1 MFSLKQKIAAIPEG
15 VGALFFIQMFATLGF
30 AVLYS
35 TLVLYTTKHLN
46 FSVKESTAIFGVFGA
61 FNYGLHLF
69 GGYLG
74 GRFLSNRNLFVG
86 GMIAQVIGCA
96 IITGGSAEQLYWG
109 LACFLT
115 GSGLNVTCLNLM
127 LTQRFKPEDMRR
139 ESAFLWNYASMNL
152 GFFVGFSVAGY
163 YELEQNYTQLFI
175 FATLGNFLSIILS
188 VLNWRALK
196 DLSTPLLNKTRRQFQ
211 WRFLL
216 GLMVIFGLVPVVYW
230 NLKNAAL
237 SSYLVIAAGIFIA
250 LALIVMTVLHTDK
263 RERNNMWAYLILA
276 LGSLVFWALYQM
288 APSGLQLFTDSNVNR
303 IVFGIEIAPQWIQ
316 NLNTFVIM
324 IGGPLL
330 ASWFA
335 QLRARGWKIDIP
347 QQFATAVIL
356 IGLGFLVLPLGIVFA
371 DKTGL
376 VAFGWIALSYLLQS
390 VGELLI
396 SPIGYAMVGRLAP
409 QKYQGVM
416 MGAWMLVTGVAS
428 IMASYFSSFIPEAS
442 AGDAKVTNIVYAKI
456 FGGLGFSSV
465 LVGVLLVLLIPT
477 LRRLISDRPVVDAT
491 DAAADATAAD
501 TLHSSNDDDQAKSI
515 QPLFTV

>member
-1 MFSLKQKIAAIPEG
+1 MLSFKQKIAAIPEG

-86 GMIAQVIGCA
+86 GMLAQVVGCA

-127 LTQRFKPEDMRR
+127 LTQRFQPEDMRR

-163 YELEQNYTQLFI
+163 YELEQNYTRLFI
-175 FATLGNFLSIILS
+175 FASSGNLIAI
-188 VLNWRALK
+188 VLALANWKAIK
-196 DLSTPLLNKTRRQFQ
+196 DLSTPLLHNTRRQFQ
-211 WRFLL
+211 WRFLA
-216 GLMVIFGLVPVVYW
+216 GLAVLFGLIPIVYW
-230 NLKNAAL
+230 NLKNAGL
-237 SSYLVIAAGIFIA
+237 SSNLVIAVGV
-250 LALIVMTVLHTDK
+250 LIGVVLVAVTITHQDR
-263 RERNNMWAYLILA
+263 RERRNMWAYLILA
-276 LGSLVFWALYQM
+276 MGSLVFWALYQM
-288 APSGLQLFTDSNVNR
+288 APSGLQLFTDSNVDR
-303 IVFGIEIAPQWIQ
+303 IVWGIEIAPQWIQ

-324 IGGPLL
+324 IGGPIL
-330 ASWFA
+330 ATWFA
-335 QLRARGWKIDIP
+335 RLRQRGWKIDIP
-347 QQFATAVIL
+347 QQFAAAVIL
-356 IGLGFLVLPLGIVFA
+356 IGLGFLVLPLGIAFA
-371 DKTGL
+371 HKTGL

-396 SPIGYAMVGRLAP
+396 SPIGYAMIGRLAP
-409 QKYQGVM
+409 LKYQGVM
-416 MGAWMLVTGVAS
+416 MGAWMMVTGIAS
-428 IMASYFSSFIPEAS
+428 IMASYFSGFVPEAS
-442 AGDAKVTNIVYAKI
+442 AGDANVTNVVYGKI
-456 FGGLGFSSV
+456 FGGLGLSSV
-465 LVGVLLVLLIPT
+465 LVGLLLVALIPL
-477 LRRLISDRPVVDAT
+477 LRRLISDRPVDA
-491 DAAADATAAD
+491 DNAPASVSNKADD
-501 TLHSSNDDDQAKSI
+501 MMMPSKVS
-515 QPLFTV
+515 